1 MEIFQLV
8 SYIAVIL
15 VLYLR
20 DGIRDRTSQ
29 IGPKIKIYDWL
40 NFSYIPYK
48 PNCV

>member
-1 MEIFQLV
+1 MFQIVYHTTVL
-8 SYIAVIL
+8 L

-20 DGIRDRTSQ
+20 DGIRDKTS
-29 IGPKIKIYDWL
+29 KIAEKVKRYDQL